1 MGQAVDD
8 VMNKRENN
16 PEGLTVLELKR
27 GPFCIPR
34 RSSER
39 AGKRI

>member
-1 MGQAVDD
+1 M
-8 VMNKRENN
+8 MNKRENN
-16 PEGLTVLELKR
+16 SESLTALESEEGS
-27 GPFCIPR
+27 FCIFR